1 MPAARPRSSPPSRCL
16 TITLAP
22 ETYCRLVHLAAVDD
36 RPVARM
42 RAGARMGGKSHG
54 R

>member
-1 MPAARPRSSPPSRCL
+1 MAAVRPRPPPSRRL

-22 ETYCRLVHLAAVDD
+22 ETYRRVVHLAAVDD
-36 RPVARM
+36 RPGARM